1 MCTSSMERQVH
12 PGLGAA
18 AALQPWPGEFVQFPV
33 GQQGAVGIGQ
43 RGTGMARPA
52 GVGTSP

>member
-18 AALQPWPGEFVQFPV
+18 AALQPWPGELLQFPV
-33 GQQGAVGIGQ
+33 GQRGAVGIGQ

-52 GVGTSP
+52 GAGTFP